1 MCVSPHLVSLLC
13 KVGALCLSLLVRV
26 VSMTEARAPDDVVRA
41 GGEGGGDRGM
51 FVYGHSTAE
60 LSSAQL
66 SSALYPCV
74 ESGNDAMALVEEDK
88 LCLPNSLLRHLAG
101 GDDGIDPSRHDGL
114 EGVEHESAVVAR
126 DLRWSQAQRCRR
138 EEQGHRRGLRMHH
151 GGKGEG
157 GGTSSEVT
165 TV

>member
-1 MCVSPHLVSLLC
+1 
-13 KVGALCLSLLVRV
+13 
-26 VSMTEARAPDDVVRA
+26 
-41 GGEGGGDRGM
+41 M
-51 FVYGHSTAE
+51 FVYGDSTAQAE
-60 LSSAQL
+60 LSSAQPSIL
-66 SSALYPCV
+66 PSSL
-74 ESGNDAMALVEEDK
+74 GTTRWLLKNRTK
-88 LCLPNSLLRHLAG
+88 TCLPNSLLRHLAG